1 VPLRIVPTP
10 IGNLQ
15 DITLRAIEVL
25 KNAHLIIAEDT
36 RTSKVLL
43 NHYNITTPLQSYHMH
58 NEHTIVEKYI
68 TQLIA
73 GQEIALISDAGTP
86 GISDPGYLLIREA
99 IKNNIVV
106 DCLPGATAFTPALVA
121 SGIPCDTFLYQ
132 GFLPQKKGRQTAL
145 LHLATVRDTIV
156 FYESPHRLAKTLP
169 ELVLYFGAER
179 QACVCREIS
188 KKFEEYKRGSLQELA
203 THYVTATVRGEIVLV
218 IAGNEEKV
226 KKEKARK
233 GE

>member
-1 VPLRIVPTP
+1 MLIIVPTP

-15 DITLRAIEVL
+15 DITLRALEVL

-58 NEHTIVEKYI
+58 NEHAIVEKYI
-68 TQLIA
+68 HQLIA
-73 GQEIALISDAGTP
+73 GQTIALISDAGTP

-99 IKNNIVV
+99 IKNNIIV

-132 GFLPQKKGRQTAL
+132 GFLPQKKGRQTIL
-145 LHLATVRDTIV
+145 THLATVRDTIV

-169 ELVLYFGAER
+169 ELVNYFGQDR

-188 KKFEEYKRGSLQELA
+188 KKFEEYKRGTLLELA
-203 THYVTATVRGEIVLV
+203 THYTTAAIRGEIVVV
-218 IAGNEEKV
+218 IAGNTEKV
-226 KKEKARK
+226 KKEKSK
-233 GE
+233 T